1 MDKKNNILRSVLI
14 AVIAGVLLSL
24 GKGIRHTSS
33 VYGDLSTSVSP
44 TATAAVTEV
53 AQVVTEAP
61 ETTAEVTVTPTETP
75 TVAVEVTA
83 TPTEAPPVTVE
94 VTATPTEAP
103 PATAEAAATPPATV
117 TDVPVE
123 APAVTI
129 DPGGIY
135 TSAEDVALYIH
146 SYGTLPGNFI
156 TKKEAKDL
164 GWSGGS
170 LEGFAPGKC
179 IGGDYFGNYEGLL
192 PDTDDYH
199 ECDIDTLGKNSRG
212 AKRLIY
218 SSDGRIYYT
227 EDHYS
232 SFKQL
237 Y

>member
-1 MDKKNNILRSVLI
+1 MDKKNNVLRSILI

-33 VYGDLSTSVSP
+33 VYGDLSPSVSP
-44 TATAAVTEV
+44 GVTVSVTET
-53 AQVVTEAP
+53 AQAVTEAP
-61 ETTAEVTVTPTETP
+61 PAVAE
-75 TVAVEVTA
+75 AA
-83 TPTEAPPVTVE
+83 A
-94 VTATPTEAP
+94 APTEAP
-103 PATAEAAATPPATV
+103 PAVAEATAAPT
-117 TDVPVE
+117 E
-123 APAVTI
+123 APHESAAAI

-146 SYGTLPGNFI
+146 SYGTLPENFI

>member
-1 MDKKNNILRSVLI
+1 MDKKNNVLRSILI

-33 VYGDLSTSVSP
+33 IYGDLSSSVSP
-44 TATAAVTEV
+44 GVTVSVTET
-53 AQVVTEAP
+53 AQAVTEAP
-61 ETTAEVTVTPTETP
+61 HES
-75 TVAVEVTA
+75 
-83 TPTEAPPVTVE
+83 
-94 VTATPTEAP
+94 
-103 PATAEAAATPPATV
+103 AAA
-117 TDVPVE
+117 
-123 APAVTI
+123 I